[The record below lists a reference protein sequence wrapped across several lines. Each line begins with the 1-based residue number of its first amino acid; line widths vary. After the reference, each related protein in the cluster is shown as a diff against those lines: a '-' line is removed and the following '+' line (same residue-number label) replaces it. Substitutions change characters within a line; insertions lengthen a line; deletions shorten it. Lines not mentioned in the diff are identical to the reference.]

1 MDARA
6 EKLAGRLL
14 AAHTELM
21 TYAQALTPTEA
32 AAPSPN
38 PGWSVQDTLAH
49 LASAELGHCSVA
61 ENLLSATPTI
71 GPDGFDLDAFN
82 AAQVAARRGLALAAV
97 LSELDANHAAT
108 LALLQRIEP
117 EQWDIAGY
125 HPGGFDTTV
134 EGVFRVIAIHK
145 RRHMKELVTPDDKL

>member
-1 MDARA
+1 MR
-6 EKLAGRLL
+6 
-14 AAHTELM
+14 
-21 TYAQALTPTEA
+21 
-32 AAPSPN
+32 
-38 PGWSVQDTLAH
+38 DTLAH

-61 ENLLSATPTI
+61 ENLLGNMPTI
-71 GPDGFDLDAFN
+71 GPDGFD
-82 AAQVAARRGLALAAV
+82 
-97 LSELDANHAAT
+97 LDANHAAT

-117 EQWDIAGY
+117 GQWAIVGY